1 MRICEAAVG
10 FVSVCG
16 VGEIVKEVVL
26 PWPPI
31 LYYFA
36 SIFMLFTGIF
46 IFLSPD
52 IDKSVSLYRT
62 VLSYLAF

>member
-26 PWPPI
+26 PWPPF